1 MEIDGCAVFVATL
14 SLQLIHQLH
23 IFLPQW
29 RVLAVATKR
38 RFLRVFPSCM
48 LLCVTYKIANSLK
61 NLKNN
66 LYIGNPALY
75 VDLCFACQH
84 MRTYAF
90 LEGGILT

>member
-1 MEIDGCAVFVATL
+1 
-14 SLQLIHQLH
+14 
-23 IFLPQW
+23 
-29 RVLAVATKR
+29 
-38 RFLRVFPSCM
+38 M

-75 VDLCFACQH
+75 VLCFACQH

>member
-1 MEIDGCAVFVATL
+1 
-14 SLQLIHQLH
+14 
-23 IFLPQW
+23 
-29 RVLAVATKR
+29 
-38 RFLRVFPSCM
+38 M